1 MNNLAKSVGE
11 RIKTIRGIK
20 GFTQEVLAERSGLA
34 LSLLSE
40 VERGTRNITLN
51 NLEKILI
58 ALEVTPM
65 EFFQI
70 DYSFDKAQIERRK
83 LLGDFMRTL
92 QGRSN
97 EEIKKTN
104 KLIKEMFEFMD
115 LKND

>member
-11 RIKTIRGIK
+11 RIKAVRGIK
-20 GFTQEVLAERSGLA
+20 GITQEVLAERSALA

-51 NLEKILI
+51 NLEKILK
-58 ALEVTPM
+58 ALEVTPT
-65 EFFQI
+65 EFFQM
-70 DYSFDKAQIERRK
+70 DFSFNKAQIERRK
-83 LLGDFMRTL
+83 VVGDFMRIL

-115 LKND
+115 SKRN